1 MTQPVVLTQRVPA
14 PPATVFAHWTNAG
27 LLAAWWWP
35 QWPDTT
41 YEVDARVG
49 GAYRIRSDGAG
60 FGAHGVFTALDEP
73 HRIAMTWVWETGEE
87 SSPED
92 TVVVEFAE
100 HDGGTLVTVT
110 HAVAAAD
117 EDTSGLRQGWTD
129 VLARLGELP
138 RNT

>member
-1 MTQPVVLTQRVPA
+1 MTPPVVLTQRVPA
-14 PPATVFAHWTNAG
+14 PPATVYAHWVDAE
-27 LLAAWWWP
+27 LLATWWWP

-60 FGAHGVFTALDEP
+60 LGAHGIFTELDEP
-73 HRIAMTWVWETGEE
+73 HRIAMNWVWETGDET
-87 SSPED
+87 SPED
-92 TVVVEFAE
+92 TVSVGFAE

-110 HAVAAAD
+110 HAVVAAG

-129 VLARLGELP
+129 VLARLAELSEDA
-138 RNT
+138 

>member
-1 MTQPVVLTQRVPA
+1 MTPPVVLTQRVPA
-14 PPATVFAHWTNAG
+14 PPAPVYAHWTDAE
-27 LLAAWWWP
+27 LPATWWRP

-60 FGAHGVFTALDEP
+60 LGAHGIFTELDEP
-73 HRIAMTWVWETGEE
+73 HRIAMNWVWEIGDET
-87 SSPED
+87 SPED
-92 TVVVEFAE
+92 TVSVGFAE

-110 HAVAAAD
+110 HAVVAAG

-129 VLARLGELP
+129 VLARLAELSEDA
-138 RNT
+138 

>member
-1 MTQPVVLTQRVPA
+1 MTLPVVLTQHVPA
-14 PPATVFAHWTNAG
+14 PPATVYAHWTNAE
-27 LLAAWWWP
+27 LLSTWWWP

-60 FGAHGVFTALDEP
+60 FGAHGTFTEVDEP
-73 HRIAMTWVWETGEE
+73 RRIAMTWVWETGEE

-92 TVVVEFAE
+92 TVSIDFAE

-110 HAVAAAD
+110 HVVVAAD

-129 VLARLGELP
+129 VLARLAELS
-138 RNT
+138 